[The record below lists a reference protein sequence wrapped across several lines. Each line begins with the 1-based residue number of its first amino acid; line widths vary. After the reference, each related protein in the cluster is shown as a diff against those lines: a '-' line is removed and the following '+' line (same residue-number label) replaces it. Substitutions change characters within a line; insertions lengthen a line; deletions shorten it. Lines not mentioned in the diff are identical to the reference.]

1 MIKENKTHN
10 KYLLKYK
17 QANHIL
23 RYGHFGIK
31 STSFGRLSETQ
42 FNALRWSILKK
53 LKLLT
58 STKKTFRFWTLVV
71 TNLTLT
77 KFNLESRMGKGK
89 GSIYTRA
96 SYIRPGTVLFEFDN
110 ITEQQMR
117 NLLHYISKKIS
128 LKIMLVKKL

>member
-10 KYLLKYK
+10 KYSLKYK
-17 QANHIL
+17 QPNHIL

-31 STSFGRLSETQ
+31 SISFGRLSEKQ
-42 FNALRWSILKK
+42 FNALRWSMLKK

-58 STKKTFRFWTLVV
+58 NNKKNFRFWTLFVM
-71 TNLTLT
+71 NLTLT

-89 GSIYTRA
+89 GAIYTKA
-96 SYIRPGTVLFEFDN
+96 SYIRPGMVLFEFDN

-117 NLLHYISKKIS
+117 NLLHYISKKIP